1 MTNEILHGAAL
12 RHAGA
17 CACIALLSAAY
28 GANGWVYDTSQR
40 IAETRCDREVALS
53 SPFIAFQHA
62 RLASSPGDVDSCFR
76 REESSAARALD
87 TRTPR
92 RFAIILR

>member
-53 SPFIAFQHA
+53 SKIPH
-62 RLASSPGDVDSCFR
+62 G
-76 REESSAARALD
+76 EM
-87 TRTPR
+87 
-92 RFAIILR
+92 